1 MNKEL
6 KVKEKY
12 EISTAHEAD
21 FNLIISRIGDNL
33 PSLSEKALVKIQERM
48 PEINRATKAFG
59 RSNSPVE
66 SKLMSLAII
75 SHSPYKRLKQ
85 CLSQIERKRSALKES
100 YFKAA
105 KDDNN
110 LARLKHRLET
120 EDLDKFDYKD
130 VEIEIAELR
139 TGMADS
145 KIYIE
150 GALKSIGDF
159 QDAYEQIREAH
170 NIPEKWDERDF
181 IEAEYENHIKTAFTQ
196 SIRDIQMSGRINVG
210 NCEYFEQY
218 GINPMIAGAEVKQY
232 LSALNENSGI
242 EALYKFLDDMY
253 DKYKDCPKK
262 AMKHIG
268 LKEIYNKDFIYLE
281 NEFK

>member
-1 MNKEL
+1 MKEL
-6 KVKEKY
+6 KVKDKY

-21 FNLIISRIGDNL
+21 FNLIISRIGNDL
-33 PSLSEKALVKIQERM
+33 PTLSEKALVKIQERM
-48 PEINRATKAFG
+48 PEINRATKSFG
-59 RSNSPVE
+59 RQNSPVE

-105 KDDNN
+105 KDDNQ
-110 LARLKHRLET
+110 LARLEHKLEY
-120 EDLDKFDYKD
+120 EDLDEFDKRD

-145 KIYIE
+145 KIYVE

-159 QDAYEQIREAH
+159 QDAYEQIRES
-170 NIPEKWDERDF
+170 NDIPEKWDEKDF

-196 SIRDIQMSGRINVG
+196 GVRDIQMNGRINVG

-218 GINPMIAGAEVKQY
+218 GINPLIAGGEIRQY
-232 LSALNENSGI
+232 INSLDEHSGI

-253 DKYKDCPKK
+253 NKYKDCPKK

-268 LKEIYNKDFIYLE
+268 LDEIYNKDFIYLE
-281 NEFK
+281 EK